1 MSILAASCAPSGF
14 GQLHTDPQPKLK
26 DLGPLAINM
35 WDFAWMMRHYKGG
48 GMEDWDKALDELV
61 ERGYNALRVD
71 CFPQF
76 IAADS
81 KGEHQDSFYCPRRN
95 WRPAL
100 WDNQF
105 SITIEPKKYLVE
117 FLSKCIERNIYLGLS
132 SWFLDFATGRVK
144 EFRTVDDLVRA
155 WDETLTFIEQQG
167 LLKNVI
173 YVDLLNEYPLW
184 NGYSYRVLN
193 KQLDKL
199 KLKGGIENVSGGSYD
214 FLNEKGRRFNGDQV
228 THYSGVMNE
237 LITKLSAKWPS
248 LDFFASQT
256 NTLNVPWQ
264 DLDVSNFSVLDIHA
278 WFVYNVPFSR
288 ATNYFEDIHR
298 LKNDMNFGKCNQKI
312 KQYWKENKVSMVQ
325 WMEEQIILRKNK
337 ALELG
342 VPYGNT
348 EGWGTVMWMDHPD
361 LDWDFTRETGL
372 VCAELGA
379 KHGYS
384 FNCTSN
390 FNHPHF
396 GLWDDIAWHKEVT
409 SIIRNG

>member
-1 MSILAASCAPSGF
+1 MDRREFVKAGTMSLLAASCAPASM
-14 GQLHTDPQPKLK
+14 GQLSRSKQPKLGELDK
-26 DLGPLAINM
+26 PLAINM

-81 KGEHQDSFYCPRRN
+81 KGENQDTFYCPKRN

-105 SITIEPKKYLVE
+105 SITIEPKRYLVE
-117 FLSKCIERNIYLGLS
+117 FLTKCHEREIYLGLS

-144 EFRTVDDLVRA
+144 EFKTVDDVVRA
-155 WDETLTFIEQQG
+155 WDETLTFIEEQG

-184 NGYSYRVLN
+184 NGYSYRFLN

-199 KLKGGIENVSGGSYD
+199 KQEGDIENVSGGNYD
-214 FLNEKGRRFNGDQV
+214 FLNEKGRRFNQSQV
-228 THYSGVMNE
+228 AHYSQVINE
-237 LITKLSAKWPS
+237 MIT
-248 LDFFASQT
+248 
-256 NTLNVPWQ
+256 
-264 DLDVSNFSVLDIHA
+264 
-278 WFVYNVPFSR
+278 
-288 ATNYFEDIHR
+288 
-298 LKNDMNFGKCNQKI
+298 QKI
-312 KQYWKENKVSMVQ
+312 KQYWKENRKEMEH
-325 WMEEQIILRKNK
+325 WMEDQIVLRKNRAK
-337 ALELG
+337 ELG

-372 VCAELGA
+372 VCAELGH

-396 GLWDDIAWHKEVT
+396 GLWDDVAWHKEVT
-409 SIIRNG
+409 SIIKNG